1 MVAVHSTS
9 LVLLVFAE
17 NFTGKNAVYAAKL
30 PFKYDNFISKD
41 LKFTVNIV
49 LSIQYTC

>member
-9 LVLLVFAE
+9 LVLLVFGE
-17 NFTGKNAVYAAKL
+17 VTCKVAVFVANL
-30 PFKYDNFISKD
+30 PFKNDNFICKD
-41 LKFTVNIV
+41 LTFMLRIV

>member
-17 NFTGKNAVYAAKL
+17 DFTCKNAAKL
-30 PFKYDNFISKD
+30 PFKNDNFLSKD
-41 LKFTVNIV
+41 FTFSLNIV